1 MATSKIQKSSA
12 AIESGTDGIWKYH
25 KYPDGT
31 YHAWYDGGISILAGQ
46 ATAGG
51 FFHVQSRANT
61 PPSFSKE
68 VTGFS
73 ACMQKGTTLYAYM
86 GCNATF
92 TTYWFNGGKNAEN
105 NLPVHMDM
113 YGTW

>member
-1 MATSKIQKSSA
+1 MATSKIQKSST
-12 AIESGTDGIWKYH
+12 AIESGTDGTWKYH

-31 YHAWYDGGISILAGQ
+31 YHAWYDGGINILAGQ

-51 FFHVQSRANT
+51 FFHVQSSANN

-73 ACMQKGTTLYAYM
+73 ACMQKGETLYAYM

-92 TTYWFNGGKNAEN
+92 TTFWFNGGSQAS
-105 NLPVHMDM
+105 NLRVHMDM